1 MATDHDCDTMEWKE
15 SRRVSEAARNGDEV
29 KLIISSSLFGGNM
42 EANWER
48 MVGINVFLFAQNL
61 ALENEAGNLING
73 PVRSSEQKSEC
84 IR

>member
-15 SRRVSEAARNGDEV
+15 SRRVSEAARNDEV

-61 ALENEAGNLING
+61 ALENEAGSLING